1 MALNAGCDLNCGC
14 TFPMLVPAYRAG
26 LVTEEAIDTALTR
39 LLRTRFKLG
48 MFDPPSLD
56 PYAKLGREVID
67 CEKHRVLARKAAIK
81 SIVLLKN
88 DNNLLP
94 LDDSTKKILLIG
106 PAAANIHTL
115 LANYH
120 GLNSRLVTI
129 LEGLTEKL
137 SDKYNIAMDY
147 HQGCKMYDENNQN
160 GWTVGMA
167 ESADVVIAVFG
178 LDNAMEGEEGDVIA
192 SNSKGDRDS
201 IELPEHQVNYL
212 RALKERGKPVVLIL
226 TGGSPIAVPV
236 DIADAILFAWYPGE
250 EGGTAIADI
259 LFGDAVPSGKLPL
272 TFPVSTKQLPP
283 YEDYSMS
290 SGLGRT
296 YRYMKEEPLYPF
308 GFGLSYATFRFD
320 TLSLSATSISAG
332 GCIKAKVTLTNTG
345 KVDAENV
352 VQLYVAKENR
362 SANDPVCSLRAFSR
376 VAIPAGKSAAAEFEL
391 PSSAFESV
399 LESGESALVPGAY
412 IVTAADSAPLAI
424 SVKRGAAKPVSAKI
438 NVV

>member
-1 MALNAGCDLNCGC
+1 
-14 TFPMLVPAYRAG
+14 
-26 LVTEEAIDTALTR
+26 
-39 LLRTRFKLG
+39 
-48 MFDPPSLD
+48 MFDPPSTD

-67 CEKHRVLARKAAIK
+67 SAEHRALARKAAEK

-94 LDDSTKKILLIG
+94 LDDSAKKILLIG

-192 SNSKGDRDS
+192 SGSKGDRDS

-226 TGGSPIAVPV
+226 TGGSPISVPD
-236 DIADAILFAWYPGE
+236 DIADAIVFAWYPGE
-250 EGGTAIADI
+250 EGGSAVADI
-259 LFGDAVPSGKLPL
+259 LFGDVTPSGKLPI

-290 SGLGRT
+290 EGKGRT

-308 GFGLSYATFRFD
+308 GFGLSYTTFRFD
-320 TLSLSATSISAG
+320 TLSLSATSISVG

-345 KVDAENV
+345 KIDAENV
-352 VQLYVAKENR
+352 VQLYVAKEKRGEN
-362 SANDPVCSLRAFSR
+362 APVCSLRAFSR
-376 VAIPAGKSAAAEFEL
+376 VVIAAGKSAAAEFEL
-391 PSSAFESV
+391 PASSFEQV

-412 IVTAADSAPLAI
+412 IVTAADAAPLAV
-424 SVKRGAAKPVSAKI
+424 SERRGASKPVSAKI
-438 NVV
+438 NVI